1 MKLEIRACGTFTAA
15 EKAFVDGWASQVFAG
30 QDQGLV
36 WATSDYRVLIWE
48 GDELAC
54 SVEILERLARV
65 GEQAVRLGGI
75 SGVAT
80 WPAYRRR
87 GLARRAMQ
95 AAMDFLRLELKV
107 EHGLLI
113 CGPHLIPFYQ
123 GLGWQVVPG
132 PLVYGQPSGKGS
144 FLDVIMIWPCR
155 GQAWPAGVIDVC
167 GLPW

>member
-36 WATSDYRVLIWE
+36 WASSDYRVLIWE

-95 AAMDFLRLELKV
+95 AAMDFLRFELKV
-107 EHGLLI
+107 EQGLLL
-113 CGPHLIPFYQ
+113 CRPHLAHFYQ
-123 GLGWQVVPG
+123 SLGWQAVPG
-132 PLVYGQPSGKGS
+132 SLAFDQPGGKGS
-144 FLDVIMIWPCR
+144 FSDGVMVWPCQGR
-155 GQAWPAGVIDVC
+155 PWPAGPIDLC